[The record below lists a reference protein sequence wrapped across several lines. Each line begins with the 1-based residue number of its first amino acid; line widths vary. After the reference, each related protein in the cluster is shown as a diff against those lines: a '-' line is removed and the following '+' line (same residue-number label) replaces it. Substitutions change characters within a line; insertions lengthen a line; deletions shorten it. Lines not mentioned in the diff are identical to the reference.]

1 MSFVM
6 SVTEFPVFFRVSSV
20 TRKRSSMTCARS
32 FTRYF
37 FLNKLTRFTLCTYS
51 SFFIILRPWIKKFF
65 CFPWVAGFKG
75 SRKKELSS
83 NSPFRL
89 WSPHP
94 FLPVYACISRHFVVL
109 WPWSRFSWRI
119 ERLRFTFTPNGKR
132 EFVERD
138 QVFPLIV
145 VNCLVYY
152 FYSKNEYTPVLYIR
166 IVLDS
171 FYLLIFYFEKFSTW
185 IWRFPFALNVTLNLS
200 NIASGKETSAS
211 SRRLMKKWREYFYEF
226 PLPPPLAFNAFHAS
240 Y

>member
-1 MSFVM
+1 
-6 SVTEFPVFFRVSSV
+6 
-20 TRKRSSMTCARS
+20 MTCARS

-145 VNCLVYY
+145 VNCLLLLLKKWVSGQLLSAY
-152 FYSKNEYTPVLYIR
+152 FLFWEILYLNLTFPVC
-166 IVLDS
+166 
-171 FYLLIFYFEKFSTW
+171 
-185 IWRFPFALNVTLNLS
+185 LNVTLNLS
-200 NIASGKETSAS
+200 NIERGKETSAS
-211 SRRLMKKWREYFYEF
+211 SRRLMKKWPEYFYEF
-226 PLPPPLAFNAFHAS
+226 PLPPPLAFNALHAS